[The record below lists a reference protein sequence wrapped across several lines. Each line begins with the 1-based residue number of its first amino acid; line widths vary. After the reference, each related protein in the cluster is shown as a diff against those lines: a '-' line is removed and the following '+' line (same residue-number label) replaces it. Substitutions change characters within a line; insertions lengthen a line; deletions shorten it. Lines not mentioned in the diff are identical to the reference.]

1 MKRDKKRESFI
12 NKILKNGKE
21 KIGKENEHVAFQHLQ
36 GKPMLCSVEFDSVT
50 LWPVAHR
57 LLCSKDFP
65 GKNIGECCRAIL
77 QGASWPRGWTRISCT
92 GGQTVYYYATTATL
106 SRCKPFHQRAVWQI
120 SQLLYLSYVLF
131 LWLALPLGKK

>member
-77 QGASWPRGWTRISCT
+77 QGA
-92 GGQTVYYYATTATL
+92 Y
-106 SRCKPFHQRAVWQI
+106 
-120 SQLLYLSYVLF
+120 
-131 LWLALPLGKK
+131 